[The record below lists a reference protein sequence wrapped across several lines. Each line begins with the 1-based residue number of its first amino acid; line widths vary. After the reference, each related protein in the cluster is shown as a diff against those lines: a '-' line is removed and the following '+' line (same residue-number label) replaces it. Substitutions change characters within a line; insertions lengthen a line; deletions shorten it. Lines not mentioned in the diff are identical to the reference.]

1 MKKKLKALPGPKLV
15 PASSLR
21 IEAAQGSLLKIRH
34 GAGTWSDCHIA
45 LCRPLIAPGGMGLV
59 YDKDGKELAVLEGLE
74 TLDAVSKKALQSS
87 LRLRSLNA
95 RVTAV
100 TALAH
105 QYGAVHCKVETDRGP
120 REFVIK
126 GLTENVRWLSDTRII
141 ITDVDGNRFE
151 IPDMSALDET
161 SRDLL
166 DLVV

>member
-1 MKKKLKALPGPKLV
+1 MMKKRKALPGPKLV
-15 PASSLR
+15 PASALR
-21 IEAAQGSLLKIRH
+21 IEAAEGSLLKIRQ
-34 GAGTWSDCHIA
+34 GAKLWDACHIA
-45 LCRPLIAPGGMGLV
+45 LCRPLIAPEGMGLV
-59 YDKDGKELAVLEGLE
+59 FDKDGKELAVVEGLE
-74 TLDAVSKKALQSS
+74 SLDAASKKALQRS

-95 RVTAV
+95 KVTAV

-105 QYGAVHCKVETDRGP
+105 QYGAVHCRVETDRGP

-151 IPDMSALDET
+151 IPDMAALDEA
-161 SRDLL
+161 SRELL